1 MVIST
6 YVTVEVVE
14 INEIILKPQSLSLS
28 LSFFYITTLS
38 PFQVL
43 FIHSLDKSAKKLES
57 YFLDYI

>member
-28 LSFFYITTLS
+28 LFFYITTLS